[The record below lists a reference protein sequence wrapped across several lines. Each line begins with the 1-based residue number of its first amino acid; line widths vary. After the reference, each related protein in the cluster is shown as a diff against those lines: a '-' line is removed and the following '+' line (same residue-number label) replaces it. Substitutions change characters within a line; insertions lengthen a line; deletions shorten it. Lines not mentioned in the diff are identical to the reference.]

1 MSACEIAVDATP
13 AALNITATIQRGV
26 NLIIGNKHSH
36 RGNLRHIG
44 SILTPQQVKVFQPVP
59 DLVRLV
65 KVKTHDVPIFLI
77 CFKKNGILCGKAF
90 PKRRVFQI
98 LRQTSRTI
106 GEIVIAIVSQGRED
120 VLFLCR
126 IAQIPTKIPEHL
138 GELHSL
144 VSLGFRKLHIRGI
157 SAVLHELTNTLSG
170 ILPGNYL
177 CCFCISCGTTFCK
190 MNPVLSI
197 PNGELATL

>member
-1 MSACEIAVDATP
+1 MSAREIAVNAP
-13 AALNITATIQRGV
+13 LAALNITAMIQGGI
-26 NLIIGNKHSH
+26 NFIIGNEHPR

-44 SILTPQQVKVFQPVP
+44 SIFTPWQIKVFQSVP
-59 DLVRLV
+59 DLMRLV
-65 KVKTHDVPIFLI
+65 KVKSHDIPIFLI
-77 CFKKNGILCGKAF
+77 CFKKNGILCGKTF
-90 PKRRVFQI
+90 PKHRVFQI

-106 GEIVIAIVSQGRED
+106 GEIVISIVSQGRED

-157 SAVLHELTNTLSG
+157 SAVLHELSNTLSS

-177 CCFCISCGTTFCK
+177 CCFCISCGTTFRK
-190 MNPVLSI
+190 MNPVLPI